1 MTERYVCLGGHAV
14 QVSADCAEAE
24 QIFGFMFDDI
34 PQQEFNQPEAHFSLQ
49 AIELDDTQRWE
60 VQKDGASMFK
70 HASLTDAANFL
81 MGEVV
86 FHLIENNQK
95 FMAIHAA
102 LLSDDRGGILIPGES
117 GNGKS
122 SLSIWMT
129 LNGYHYHT
137 DELVLIKTGSL
148 ETRVFTRPF
157 NIKAHGIEAIKTILD
172 LDALQPPASCG
183 DFITMIP
190 HRALNPE
197 FIQAS
202 PPISRI
208 LFPKYRK
215 DSENTLT
222 RLSAAAA
229 GIELMKTNVIAR
241 NLPGH
246 GFKQLLDIVKSVPAY
261 KLDYNHFDALPA
273 LLQGLHAPGDQLTR

>member
-1 MTERYVCLGGHAV
+1 MTEKYVCLGGHAV
-14 QVSADCAEAE
+14 QVSADHADANEMLS
-24 QIFGFMFDDI
+24 FMFDDI
-34 PQQEFNQPEAHFSLQ
+34 PQQEFDQPEACFSLQ
-49 AIELDDTQRWE
+49 AIEHSDTLRWA
-60 VQKDGASMFK
+60 VLKDRVSMFE

-86 FHLIENNQK
+86 YHLIENNQK

-102 LLSDDRGGILIPGES
+102 LLSDKQGGILIPGES

-137 DELVLIKTGSL
+137 DELVLIETGSL
-148 ETRVFTRPF
+148 QTRVFTRPF

-190 HRALNPE
+190 HRALNPD

-208 LFPKYRK
+208 LFPKYNR

-246 GFKQLLDIVKSVPAY
+246 GFKQLLDIVKRVPAY
-261 KLDYNHFDALPA
+261 KLDYHHFDALPE
-273 LLQGLHAPGDQLTR
+273 LLQDLQLSNDTKA

>member
-14 QVSADCAEAE
+14 QVSADHAEADE
-24 QIFGFMFDDI
+24 IFRFMFDDI
-34 PQQEFNQPEAHFSLQ
+34 PQQAFDQPEARFSLQ
-49 AIELDDTQRWE
+49 AVEHEDTRSWA
-60 VQKDGASMFK
+60 VLKDQASMFE
-70 HASLTDAANFL
+70 HTSLTDAANFL

-86 FHLIENNQK
+86 YHLIENNQNY
-95 FMAIHAA
+95 MAIHAA
-102 LLSDDRGGILIPGES
+102 LLSDEQGGILVPGES

-157 NIKAHGIEAIKTILD
+157 NIKAHGIDAIKTLLD
-172 LDALQPPASCG
+172 LDALQPPASQG

-190 HRALNPE
+190 HRALNPD
-197 FIQAS
+197 FIEAS
-202 PPISRI
+202 PPVSRI

-215 DSENTLT
+215 DGENTLT

-246 GFKQLLDIVKSVPAY
+246 GFQQLLDIVKSVPAY

-273 LLQGLHAPGDQLTR
+273 LLEGLQAAEDHFK